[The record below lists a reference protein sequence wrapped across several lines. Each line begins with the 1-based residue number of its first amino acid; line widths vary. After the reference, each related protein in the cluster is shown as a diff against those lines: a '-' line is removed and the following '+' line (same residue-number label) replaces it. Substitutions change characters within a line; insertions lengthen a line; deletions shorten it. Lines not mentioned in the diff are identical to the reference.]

1 MSAAARIAQ
10 EIAARDGWIDF
21 ARYMQ
26 LALHEPGVGYYAQG
40 ARIGDKGDFVTAPE
54 LGSLFGRT
62 LGRAL
67 AGFPAVLEIG
77 AGSGALAEVLAA
89 SLDCEYFI
97 LETSA
102 ALRRHQAARLGARV
116 TFIEEIPPGFEGAMV
131 ANEVVDAMP
140 VHLAHWTQSAILERG
155 VAWPL
160 AWRDRPAQGELLE
173 AARRIANHF
182 ELPAPY
188 VSEVNL
194 LAAPWMR
201 HLVERL
207 AAGAIFVID
216 YGFPRREYYHAQR
229 ASGTLM
235 CHYRQRAHADPFAHP
250 GEEDI
255 SAHVDFTL
263 LAEAAHD
270 AGADSLGYTSQAQF
284 LVNCGITDV
293 LAEVNAENALRYAP
307 IASQAQKLLSPAEM
321 GELFKVL
328 GVARGLGRPLPGFSR
343 GDRLHT
349 L

>member
-10 EIAARDGWIDF
+10 EIAAAGGWIDF

-26 LALHEPGVGYYAQG
+26 LALHEPGTGYYARG
-40 ARIGDKGDFVTAPE
+40 ARLGAQGDFVTAPE
-54 LGSLFGRT
+54 LGPLFGRT
-62 LGRAL
+62 LARAL

-89 SLDCEYFI
+89 SLDCEYSI

-102 ALRRHQAARLGARV
+102 GLRARQQARLGSRVRFLDQVPAR
-116 TFIEEIPPGFEGAMV
+116 FRGAII

-140 VHLAHWTQSAILERG
+140 VHLVHWREDAIFERG
-155 VAWPL
+155 VTWPL
-160 AWRDRPAQGELLE
+160 AWSDRPAQGDVLGS
-173 AARRIANHF
+173 ARQIDPPR
-182 ELPAPY
+182 PY

-201 HLVERL
+201 HLVESL
-207 AAGAIFVID
+207 AEGALFVLD
-216 YGFPRREYYHAQR
+216 YGFPRREYYHPQR

-255 SAHVDFTL
+255 TAHVDFTA
-263 LAEAAHD
+263 LAEAAHE
-270 AGADSLGYTSQAQF
+270 AGADALGYTTQAQF
-284 LVNCGITDV
+284 LVNCGITEV
-293 LAEVNAENALRYAP
+293 LAEVNAENALHYAP
-307 IASQAQKLLSPAEM
+307 IAAQAQKLLSPAEM

-328 GVARGLGRPLPGFSR
+328 GVGRSLGRPLPGFSR

>member
-10 EIAARDGWIDF
+10 EIAAAGGWIDF

-26 LALHEPGVGYYAQG
+26 LALHEPGVGYYARG
-40 ARIGDKGDFVTAPE
+40 ARIGAQGDFVTAPE

-62 LGRAL
+62 LARAL
-67 AGFPAVLEIG
+67 GGFPAVLEIG

-89 SLDCEYFI
+89 SLDGEYFV

-102 ALRRHQAARLGARV
+102 GLRARQQARLGPRV
-116 TFIEEIPPGFEGAMV
+116 KFLERIPAQFRGAIV

-140 VHLAHWTQSAILERG
+140 VHLVHWRQDGIFERG
-155 VAWPL
+155 VTWPL
-160 AWRDRPAQGELLE
+160 AWSDRPAEGALLE
-173 AARRIANHF
+173 PSRRID
-182 ELPAPY
+182 PPRPY

-201 HLVERL
+201 HLVESL
-207 AAGAIFVID
+207 AEGAIFVVD
-216 YGFPRREYYHAQR
+216 YGFPRREYYHPQR

-255 SAHVDFTL
+255 TAHVDFTA
-263 LAEAAHD
+263 LAEAAHE
-270 AGADSLGYTSQAQF
+270 AGADALGYTTQAQF
-284 LVNCGITDV
+284 LVNSGITEV
-293 LAEVNAENALRYAP
+293 LAEVNAENALHYAP
-307 IASQAQKLLSPAEM
+307 IAAQAQKLLSPAEM

-328 GVARGLGRPLPGFSR
+328 GVGRNLGRPLPGFSR